1 MCPVYMLK
9 YKGDTF

>member
-9 YKGDTF
+9 YKGDAF